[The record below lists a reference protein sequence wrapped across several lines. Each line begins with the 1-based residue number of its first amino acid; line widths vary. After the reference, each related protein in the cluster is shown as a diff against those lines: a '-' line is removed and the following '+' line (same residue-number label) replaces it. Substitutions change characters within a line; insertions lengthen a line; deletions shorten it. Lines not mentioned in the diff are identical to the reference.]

1 MKMKTL
7 VIVMIVAMLLVV
19 TVGSALAAP
28 APGGPPD
35 WNQPHDNI
43 WNAHWQSNGQY
54 GWGYYVS
61 NIQGNPH
68 RPPGP

>member
-19 TVGSALAAP
+19 TVGTAFAS
-28 APGGPPD
+28 PPPERPP
-35 WNQPHDNI
+35 WSEAHNNI
-43 WNAHWQSNGQY
+43 WLENSQSNGQY

-61 NIQGNPH
+61 TNRGSPH
-68 RPPGP
+68 RPPPP